1 MAGGFL
7 PQFGQTQPVTF
18 GQSKLGQ
25 YIKNLPPVTQEAS
38 TGLFGGPQVPVPG
51 INAPAQQP
59 SKLIPPTPKPQP
71 ETEFVEQKQPS
82 YDPNKIRA
90 VIPSRQVTMP
100 TSSVVTTQQPTEE
113 EYSRLADVTE
123 QEARYVGAQQELLDE
138 QANWV
143 AKQAEVK
150 ERLIG
155 VEEGAQARR
164 LEIDKAKNEE
174 IKTQVQKL
182 NDLNEDIKN
191 YKVKDFWADKSTG
204 TKIIASIGVALGAA
218 GSALAGGPNAAMSI
232 LQNAVERDL
241 QKQKENLRNKY
252 VSADL
257 QRGILAETY
266 QMYGDQMTSV
276 EAARAASY
284 RAVGAEID
292 AMATK
297 AQSDEMKAKIL
308 NLSEAVKLK
317 AAEAELQ
324 FQQSLRSTVQQQ
336 FATKTFSGRVITNQD
351 IVNKGMEQ
359 EGYVDYR
366 DMIKEKKG
374 KFFVPAYGGFT
385 RKESEAEDLRQNASD
400 RETMKSFLR
409 ELIKFR
415 SEYGQW
421 NQLDRKAKQR
431 ARTIHNEAL
440 LLKKGPAFD
449 NLGVLAGPDM
459 QVLIQS
465 LGNPEDIF
473 SFREEQYKTLL
484 DSVNIREQN
493 EVRQKI
499 IPAIPE
505 TIPKFY
511 RQNRKAISSA
521 QEKFETKL

>member
-7 PQFGQTQPVTF
+7 PNFNTKPISFQE
-18 GQSKLGQ
+18 SALGQ
-25 YIKNLPPVTQEAS
+25 YIKNLPQATQQAS
-38 TGLFGGPQVPVPG
+38 TGLFGGQQVPVPG
-51 INAPAQQP
+51 INAPSPQP
-59 SKLIPPTPKPQP
+59 SKLIPQVAKPQP
-71 ETEFVEQKQPS
+71 TTEFVEQKRPA
-82 YDPNKIRA
+82 YNPNRIRA
-90 VIPSRQVTMP
+90 VIPARQVTMP

-164 LEIDKAKNEE
+164 FEIDKAKNEE
-174 IKTQVQKL
+174 VNTQVQKL
-182 NDLNEDIKN
+182 KNLNEDIKN
-191 YKVKDFWADKSTG
+191 YKIKDFWADKSTG

-218 GSALAGGPNAAMSI
+218 GQALAGGQNAALTI
-232 LQNAVERDL
+232 LQNAIEADL
-241 QKQKENLRNKY
+241 QKQKTNLQKMT

-276 EAARAASY
+276 DAARAASY

-297 AQSDEMKAKIL
+297 ALSDEMKAKIL

-336 FATKTFSGRVITNQD
+336 FATKTYPARIITNQD

-359 EGYVDYR
+359 EGYVDYGK
-366 DMIKEKKG
+366 MIREKKG
-374 KFFVPAYGGFT
+374 KLFVPAYGGFT
-385 RKESEAEDLRQNASD
+385 RKETEAEALRQNAAD
-400 RETMKSFLR
+400 RETMKTFLR
-409 ELIKFR
+409 QLIQFR
-415 SEYGQW
+415 NEHGQW

-449 NLGVLAGPDM
+449 QLGVLAGADM
-459 QVLIQS
+459 QVLIAS
-465 LGNPEDIF
+465 LGKPEDLF
-473 SFREEQYKTLL
+473 SYRAEQYKTLL
-484 DSVNIREQN
+484 DSINVREQN
-493 EVRQKI
+493 EIRQKI

-505 TIPKFY
+505 TIPSFY